1 MTVPS
6 ARVIDF
12 RNPNGLP
19 LRQSVAARAKA
30 RIKGL
35 IIAGSL
41 SLRTASRI
49 LPIALTAISTL
60 SLARVSA
67 QSPASVE
74 FDVVSIKRVDEL
86 RPGGG
91 MRILPDG
98 TVMMMNGSIGALVNA
113 ASPVPVPPRDII
125 GGPDWLW
132 RERYDV
138 TVKPPAGMTPEQRR
152 EMTPMMWRAMFADR
166 MKLVAHV
173 EQREKDAYALVLARG
188 DGRLGPE
195 LKPSTLDCTPNPHAT
210 PPAPSQT
217 PPSLQERQNRCGVS
231 MSQGLIVSG
240 GVTLDQL
247 ARSVSG
253 LAGGET
259 ENRTGL
265 TGVYSVKIAFSLQR
279 NAGASP
285 DANAPVDD
293 APDIFTALQ
302 EQLGLKLQ
310 REKKMTPVFVID
322 HIERPSEN

>member
-1 MTVPS
+1 MGTHPV
-6 ARVIDF
+6 
-12 RNPNGLP
+12 
-19 LRQSVAARAKA
+19 LRHR
-30 RIKGL
+30 
-35 IIAGSL
+35 L

-60 SLARVSA
+60 FSARVSA
-67 QSPASVE
+67 QSPAAVE

-98 TVMMMNGSIGALVNA
+98 TVIMMNGSLGALVNA
-113 ASPVPVPPRDII
+113 ASPVPVTLRDII

-138 TVKPPAGMTPEQRR
+138 TVKPPAALTREQRL

-173 EQREKDAYALVLARG
+173 EQREKDSYALVLARS

-195 LKPSTLDCTPNPHAT
+195 LKPSTLDCTPNPNAT

-217 PPSLQERQNRCGVS
+217 LPSLPERQNRCGVS
-231 MSQGLIVSG
+231 MSPGLIVSG
-240 GVTLDQL
+240 GVTLDQF
-247 ARSVSG
+247 ARNISG
-253 LAGGET
+253 MAGGEVD
-259 ENRTGL
+259 NRTGL
-265 TGVYSVKIAFSLQR
+265 TGLYSVKMTFSLQR
-279 NAGASP
+279 TAGASL
-285 DANAPVDD
+285 DASAVVDD
-293 APDIFTALQ
+293 APGIFTALQ